1 MQAFQTASETLKV
14 SHRTQKA
21 YYDRWARA
29 SDKGQG
35 RAAVET
41 EPTEVLRPSS
51 TQAGS
56 DAGLIVFE
64 DDIFPEAVEEAPSE
78 DPVPVQH
85 PSQAEEPVRRSQR
98 EMGPPLWT
106 QDYQMDTFLKGLFE
120 IFMMNCTWLFF
131 C

>member
-1 MQAFQTASETLKV
+1 M
-14 SHRTQKA
+14 SHRTLKA

-35 RAAVET
+35 QAAVET
-41 EPTEVLRPSS
+41 GPTEVLRPSS

-56 DAGLIVFE
+56 DAGFIVFE
-64 DDIFPEAVEEAPSE
+64 DDIFQEAVVEAPSE

-98 EMGPPLWT
+98 EWLPPLST
-106 QDYQMDTFLKGLFE
+106 QDHQMDT
-120 IFMMNCTWLFF
+120 
-131 C
+131 